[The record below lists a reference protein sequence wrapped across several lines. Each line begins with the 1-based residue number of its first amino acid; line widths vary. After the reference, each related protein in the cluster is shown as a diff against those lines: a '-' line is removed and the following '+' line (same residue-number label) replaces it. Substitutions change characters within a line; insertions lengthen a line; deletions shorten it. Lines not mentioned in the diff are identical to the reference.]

1 MAKIVLNDVSKI
13 HRGGVEALRD
23 VSLDLPDGAITAV
36 TGPAGAGKTTL
47 LRLIAAQDAP
57 TAGTVEVGDAVSQSW
72 RLGRSKVVEFAER
85 GALKGSRNVYDTMAA
100 GLTER
105 GLKRSEAE
113 AAVLKA
119 ADAVELGPF
128 MARRVSSL
136 SDGERTRVI
145 LGRAFAHQPRA
156 ILLDDPFAGLDAV
169 RRMALRRE
177 LRALKAAGATI
188 LLATHDWT
196 DALALADH
204 LVVLDR
210 GHLVASGPA
219 RALYDRPPTAE
230 AARLIGDPPMNVLP
244 VRANQTGLSLEDGTH
259 FGATSVM
266 TTATFALLGV
276 RPEALFAVD
285 DERAPHAAATF
296 PVRVEEIER
305 GANVNLVHGFVGSHA
320 FVGRVAGHVEA
331 PASGLLKLG
340 AAREALVLFDA
351 ETGAAA

>member
-36 TGPAGAGKTTL
+36 TGPTGAGKTTL
-47 LRLIAAQDAP
+47 LRLIAAQEAP

-72 RLGRSKVVEFAER
+72 RLGRPEIVEFAER
-85 GALKGSRNVYDTMAA
+85 GALKGARNVYDTMAA
-100 GLTER
+100 GLLHR
-105 GLKRSEAE
+105 GLRRPDAE
-113 AAVLKA
+113 AAALKA
-119 ADAVELGPF
+119 ADAMGLSAL
-128 MARRVSSL
+128 MARRFSSL
-136 SDGERTRVI
+136 SDGERSRAI
-145 LGRAFAHQPRA
+145 LGRAFAHQPQA

-188 LLATHDWT
+188 VLATHDWT

-210 GHLVASGPA
+210 GRLVAIGPA

-230 AARLIGDPPMNVLP
+230 AARLIGDPPMNILP
-244 VRANQTGLSLEDGTH
+244 VRANQTGLSLDDGTH

-276 RPEALFAVD
+276 RPEALFAPGD
-285 DERAPHAAATF
+285 HAPAAAATF

-305 GANVNLVHGFVGSHA
+305 AANVSLVHGSVGPHA
-320 FVGRVAGHVEA
+320 FVGHVSGHVEA
-331 PASGLLKLG
+331 PASGPLKLS

-351 ETGAAA
+351 ETGALI